1 MKQFCLKIKLVV
13 LAIFT
18 FLSASAYDFEANGLC
33 FTITSLKNLTV
44 SVEGSVNKNTD
55 KVVIPQTIK
64 YKGRTLIVTSVGSY
78 AFEGYKN
85 LRSVSFPK
93 TVLDI
98 GLCAFRG
105 DRLLTNVVL
114 PDSLIFIS
122 DDAFKE
128 TSIAKIAFPSS
139 LSYIGGGAFE
149 NTKLCH
155 LKLPR
160 RIKYITSRC
169 FANCYCLEDI
179 QWPEA
184 LRSIG
189 DNAFDGCK
197 SLENFTI
204 PDSVVEISPSIIL
217 LCQRISK
224 LTIGKGLNGLPF
236 WYSGTV
242 TSVHSFGAFYG
253 SYNEEEYLKRLKT
266 VIIEDSDE
274 EFSLKGFLYLWDA
287 ECKPAFENLSYF
299 YVGRPLIETKEW
311 RPTKRLDKPPYY
323 SNVEKFYVDSRYNG
337 HIGKLEIAGGCIT
350 NPDLCQTMDTL
361 VLGSNI
367 KSLDVEKLNYDKLK
381 TIICKSKT
389 PPSGLTNTS
398 LPLKIYVG
406 ATLYVPRGC
415 KEVYSNDPGWGSF
428 WEIKEFDLPS
438 TGITNVIVTPQ
449 DVTITT
455 NKGSIIVNNAS
466 RKSLIQVFNLQGLLV
481 ATSREN
487 KISGLAKGSY
497 IVTVEGK
504 TFKVVL

>member
-1 MKQFCLKIKLVV
+1 M
-13 LAIFT
+13 
-18 FLSASAYDFEANGLC
+18 
-33 FTITSLKNLTV
+33 
-44 SVEGSVNKNTD
+44 
-55 KVVIPQTIK
+55 
-64 YKGRTLIVTSVGSY
+64 
-78 AFEGYKN
+78 
-85 LRSVSFPK
+85 
-93 TVLDI
+93 
-98 GLCAFRG
+98 
-105 DRLLTNVVL
+105 
-114 PDSLIFIS
+114 
-122 DDAFKE
+122 
-128 TSIAKIAFPSS
+128 
-139 LSYIGGGAFE
+139 
-149 NTKLCH
+149 
-155 LKLPR
+155 
-160 RIKYITSRC
+160 
-169 FANCYCLEDI
+169 
-179 QWPEA
+179 
-184 LRSIG
+184 
-189 DNAFDGCK
+189 
-197 SLENFTI
+197 
-204 PDSVVEISPSIIL
+204 
-217 LCQRISK
+217 
-224 LTIGKGLNGLPF
+224 TIGKGLNGLPF
-236 WYSGTV
+236 WYVGKVYSL
-242 TSVHSFGAFYG
+242 GADHDR
-253 SYNEEEYLKRLKT
+253 EYLKGLKT
-266 VIIEDSDE
+266 VIIEDSEE
-274 EFSLKGFLYLWDA
+274 EFSLKGFAYLWNY
-287 ECKPAFENLSYF
+287 ECKPAFENLGYF
-299 YVGRPLIETKEW
+299 YVGRPLIDTKSWESAK
-311 RPTKRLDKPPYY
+311 RPDYPIRNY
-323 SNVEKFYVDSRYNG
+323 YVDSRYNG